1 MDLYEQKQM
10 RQYAKNYV
18 SMDKIGFLKYVPNRN
33 NKILT
38 QEYLLSLDSKQTH
51 INNHT
56 FIVSDDHE
64 DLANSFIIPNVL
76 QGNTNYLIMDPD
88 ALVYDK
94 TQAFLRKEDYVIC
107 ILNLTDNSYPN
118 QIDIDTFNFAQILS
132 QKAALFI
139 VLPAADNSHDKSI
152 SAFLTKFIKYVQEA
166 ASKLPNGCLSRPLQ
180 LFLNLNHEIEI
191 SELAQKMITCRRRGL
206 CYNVFCG
213 HYHHFRTEYHVEWEV
228 IIDCCDTI
236 MYFGCEDLEFRKY
249 FKGFM
254 THILSSESVILL
266 PKDAC
271 ILLVRGMYQI
281 CSMKYQ
287 SKNHPNYPKN

>member
-64 DLANSFIIPNVL
+64 DLAKSFIIPNVL
-76 QGNTNYLIMDPD
+76 QGNTNYVITDPG
-88 ALVYDK
+88 ALAYDK
-94 TQAFLRKEDYVIC
+94 TQAFLVQEGYVIYT
-107 ILNLTDNSYPN
+107 LNLTDKSYPN
-118 QIDIDTFNFAQILS
+118 QIDMCYFNFEQMLS
-132 QKAALFI
+132 QKAVLFI
-139 VLPAADNSHDKSI
+139 ILPAEDTTRDTSI
-152 SAFLTKFIKYVQEA
+152 NIFLGKLIKYVQEA
-166 ASKLPNGCLSRPLQ
+166 ASERPNGHLLRPLQ
-180 LFLNLNHEIEI
+180 LFLNLNRNIEI
-191 SELAQKMITCRRRGL
+191 PELAHKMITGHKRGL
-206 CYNVFCG
+206 YYNLFCG
-213 HYHHFRTEYHVEWEV
+213 DYHKFRTEYHIDWDV

-254 THILSSESVILL
+254 SHMLSSESVILL
-266 PKDAC
+266 PKEAC
-271 ILLVRGMYQI
+271 ILLVRGMYPI
-281 CSMKYQ
+281 PNMKYRAEE
-287 SKNHPNYPKN
+287 HPNSPKQ